1 MADTAVH
8 EFLTAAQAEAI
19 MAQVQVGTRL
29 IVTPWKGRRFGV
41 IVETVLNP
49 AWCILTGPQFRL
61 SDGTRCPQRR
71 TVVLQSCEAV
81 EVSAA

>member
-1 MADTAVH
+1 MADTTIH
-8 EFLTAAQAEAI
+8 EFLTAAEAEAI

-41 IVETVLNP
+41 IVESLLNP
-49 AWCILTGPQFRL
+49 AWCTVAGQQFRL

-71 TVVLQSCEAV
+71 TVVFQSCEAV
-81 EVSAA
+81 EVSA